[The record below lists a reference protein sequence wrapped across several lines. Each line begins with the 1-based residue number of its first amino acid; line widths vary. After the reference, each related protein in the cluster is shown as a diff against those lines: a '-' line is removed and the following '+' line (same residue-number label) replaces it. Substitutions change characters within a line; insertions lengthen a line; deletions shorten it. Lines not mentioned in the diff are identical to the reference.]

1 MTVTIV
7 RPTVEDRPGW
17 RRLFGLYAE
26 FYRMPMEDAIA
37 GREFGDGCMTLPI
50 RSRGFIAKGAEG
62 KLRVA
67 KKTHWV
73 TYEVRS

>member
-7 RPTVEDRPGW
+7 RPTDEDRPGW

-26 FYRMPMEDAIA
+26 FYRMPMDAIA
-37 GREFGDGCMTLPI
+37 GRVWGWLHDPSHPVKG
-50 RSRGFIAKGAEG
+50 SIAKGAEG
-62 KLRVA
+62 KLRIA

-73 TYEVRS
+73 SYEVSS

>member
-1 MTVTIV
+1 MTVTIG
-7 RPTVEDRPGW
+7 RPTDEDRPGW

-26 FYRMPMEDAIA
+26 FYRMPMD
-37 GREFGDGCMTLPI
+37 DDP
-50 RSRGFIAKGAEG
+50 SHPVKGFITKGAEG
-62 KLRVA
+62 KLRIA

>member
-1 MTVTIV
+1 MTVTID
-7 RPTVEDRPGW
+7 RPTDEDRPGW

-26 FYRMPMEDAIA
+26 FYRMPMDDAIA
-37 GREFGDGCMTLPI
+37 GRVWGWLHDP
-50 RSRGFIAKGAEG
+50 SQPVKGFIAKGAEG
-62 KLRVA
+62 KLRIA